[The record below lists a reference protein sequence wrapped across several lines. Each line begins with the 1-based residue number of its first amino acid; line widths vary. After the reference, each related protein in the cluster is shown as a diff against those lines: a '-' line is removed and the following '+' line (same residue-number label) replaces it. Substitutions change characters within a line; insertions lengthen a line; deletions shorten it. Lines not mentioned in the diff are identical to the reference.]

1 MKNRTASL
9 NRKTGETEIE
19 LSVNIDGAGEA
30 RLSCGLPFFEHMLNI
45 FCRHGFFDLTLNAV
59 GDLEVDGHHLVEDV
73 GLVLGEAFRQALGD
87 KAGIRRY
94 GSVILPM
101 DDALVLVAVDLS
113 GRPFLAFDLPLPAV
127 RLGTF
132 DTELVEEFFRA
143 FVSRAQCTL
152 HVKLLDGR
160 NTHHIIEALFKAL
173 ARALDQ
179 AVTRDERLSGIPSTK
194 GVL

>member
-1 MKNRTASL
+1 MSRTASL
-9 NRKTGETEIE
+9 SRQTGETEIA
-19 LSVNIDGAGEA
+19 LSLNLDGTGEV
-30 RLSCGLPFFEHMLNI
+30 RLSCGLPFLEHMLNL
-45 FCRHGFFDLTLNAV
+45 FCRHGFFDLTLKAV

-101 DDALVLVAVDLS
+101 DEALVLVAVDLS
-113 GRPFLAFDLPLPAV
+113 GRPYLGFDVPLPAE
-127 RLGTF
+127 RLGNF
-132 DTELVEEFFRA
+132 ETELVEEFLRA
-143 FVSRAQCTL
+143 FTSRAMCTL

-173 ARALDQ
+173 ARALDE
-179 AVTRDERLSGIPSTK
+179 AVAKDQRLSGVPSTK